1 MKKIFLGL
9 IIGALFLGGCTAT
22 EQSKTAEEKIQEKI
36 VSKTGVVTT
45 KIGDEYLLKTN
56 DEIVNMTSTKVDLDD
71 YLKKEV
77 TVTGMFSG
85 STLYVDEIK

>member
-1 MKKIFLGL
+1 
-9 IIGALFLGGCTAT
+9 
-22 EQSKTAEEKIQEKI
+22 
-36 VSKTGVVTT
+36 VVTT